1 MSMISVSRAKQPTG
15 VGELSEPATDVGTGV
30 LCLVPKEVPAD
41 VIACLDQH
49 FAGTGVAV
57 KVTQGRR
64 RDRRGGDDRRHGLE
78 PTSQMGD
85 RRFAPDLEGR
95 RFWERRGDFE
105 QIEAPI
111 LPAVAMPYADKL
123 RFVRRRPR
131 GIDDTELTRLRA
143 MVTGWRERAREHES
157 ESTGL
162 LKSMV
167 GLVEDLRSLRTM
179 TPRWFLAVRRGEQAI
194 ESYRERR
201 LTR

>member
-1 MSMISVSRAKQPTG
+1 MSMISVSRAKQPTD
-15 VGELSEPATDVGTGV
+15 VDELSQPATDAGTGV
-30 LCLVPKEVPAD
+30 LCLVPEEVPPD

-64 RDRRGGDDRRHGLE
+64 RDRRGDADRRHGVE
-78 PTSQMGD
+78 PTSQMGE

-105 QIEAPI
+105 QTEAPI
-111 LPAVAMPYADKL
+111 LPAIAMPFADKL

-131 GIDDTELTRLRA
+131 GIDDTELTRLRT
-143 MVTGWRERAREHES
+143 MVTGWRDRAREHER

-162 LKSMV
+162 LKSLV
-167 GLVEDLRSLRTM
+167 GMVEDLRSLRTM

-194 ESYRERR
+194 DEYRDRH